1 MGAFT
6 SGLMEYM
13 DKGGPIM
20 YVLALFSIM
29 ALVVIIY
36 KGFILYKARINT
48 SEFLGKLKAI
58 LRKKNIKAAIDLCEE
73 YRSPIASILKAGLL
87 KFGRPQE
94 EIEKAMENAAI
105 HEIARLEK
113 GLGILASV
121 ANLAPMLGFLG
132 TVTGMIQ
139 SFDAMS
145 KLNDPG
151 KVAEGISEALITTAG
166 GLIVAVPVLM
176 FYNYYTSL
184 IAGFIREIES
194 ASNVL
199 LETFGEIESLQ

>member
-1 MGAFT
+1 MEAFT
-6 SGLMEYM
+6 NGLMEYM

-29 ALVVIIY
+29 ALVVIIW

-48 SEFLGKLKAI
+48 SEFLGRLKGI
-58 LRKKNIKAAIDLCEE
+58 LKKKNVKAAIDLCEE
-73 YRSPIASILKAGLL
+73 YKSPIASILKAGLI

-94 EIEKAMENAAI
+94 EVEKAMENAAI

>member
-1 MGAFT
+1 MEAFT
-6 SGLMEYM
+6 SGIIEYM
-13 DKGGPIM
+13 DKGGPVM
-20 YVLALFSIM
+20 YFLALFSIM

-48 SEFLGKLKAI
+48 SEFLGKLKTI

-87 KFGRPQE
+87 KFGRPQD

-113 GLGILASV
+113 GLGILASI